1 MSVVTN
7 HAEPM
12 DRGGANPAVRPQYF
26 NDTQEIDME
35 FLSSQYNDSSRPV
48 NLVLQSPESLKNGFD
63 AANTGSFD
71 VKQLPFS
78 PDDGFHE
85 YRFDWSPESVSFY
98 ADGTLLQRMDRA
110 VPSSAGHITF
120 SHWSNGDPRWSGG
133 PPEDDAIVTI
143 QYFKGYFNSSLDARQ
158 SGFKKRCKDPSA
170 AKAIC
175 PVPEIDQNPDAKSFF
190 FVEEKNMAKDQ
201 IVSDNKSQGSSLR
214 PNGKWYLQGMSTV
227 VVILSFA
234 RLLDWC
240 L

>member
-1 MSVVTN
+1 MPVVTN
-7 HAEPM
+7 RVEQTY
-12 DRGGANPAVRPQYF
+12 RGGANPAVRPQYF

-35 FLSSQYNDSSRPV
+35 FLSSQYNDTSRPV

-63 AANTGSFD
+63 AANTGTFD
-71 VKQLPFS
+71 VKQLSFF

-85 YRFDWSPESVSFY
+85 YRFDWSPESVAFY

-120 SHWSNGDPRWSGG
+120 SHWSNGDPKWSGG
-133 PPEDDAIVTI
+133 PPEEDAIVTI

-158 SGFKKRCKDPSA
+158 SDFTKRCQDPSA
-170 AKAIC
+170 ARATC
-175 PVPEIDQNPDAKSFF
+175 PVPEMDQNPDAKSFF
-190 FVEEKNMAKDQ
+190 FVNEKNMATDQ
-201 IVSDNKSQGSSLR
+201 IVSDNTSPGSSLR
-214 PNGKWYLQGMSTV
+214 PKGQWFLQGASAV

-234 RLLDWC
+234 RVLDWC